1 MNEEEIHEEVD
12 EVIFKQRAKE
22 KRTLGH
28 KCADAVTQ
36 AGGSWGFI
44 VGFSIFFLCWIIVNT
59 FFIKADTYPYILLNL
74 ILSCLAV
81 FQAPFILMSQNR
93 ASEIDR
99 QREEENYK
107 TNLREEMQVKLL
119 NQKIDKVLT
128 LLNKQQPLKTI
139 KTRSKKNVD

>member
-1 MNEEEIHEEVD
+1 MNEQEIHTQVSK
-12 EVIFKQRAKE
+12 VVSKQRAKE
-22 KRTLGH
+22 TATWSH
-28 KCADAVTQ
+28 KCADAVTK
-36 AGGSWGFI
+36 AGGSWAFI
-44 VGFSIFFLCWIIVNT
+44 ICFTIFFLGWVILNT
-59 FFIKADTYPYILLNL
+59 FFIKADEYPYILLNL

-119 NQKIDKVLT
+119 NQKMDKVIK
-128 LLNKQQPLKTI
+128 LLEKQQ
-139 KTRSKKNVD
+139 KTRRKKNVD

>member
-1 MNEEEIHEEVD
+1 MNEQEIHSQVSK
-12 EVIFKQRAKE
+12 VVSKQRAKE
-22 KRTLGH
+22 TASWAD
-28 KCADAVTQ
+28 KCADAVTM
-36 AGGSWGFI
+36 AGGSWAFI
-44 VGFSIFFLCWIIVNT
+44 ICFTIFFFGWILINT
-59 FFIKADTYPYILLNL
+59 FLIKADEFPYILLNL

-119 NQKIDKVLT
+119 NQKIDKVIK
-128 LLNKQQPLKTI
+128 LLEKQQ
-139 KTRSKKNVD
+139 TRRKKNVD